1 MTYQLNRVKANT
13 KFEINISQIIKDKK
27 TIAMKTKTLSKI
39 SINGVSY
46 FMYPV

>member
-27 TIAMKTKTLSKI
+27 TIAMKTKTMAFLILCIRYKI
-39 SINGVSY
+39 YIL
-46 FMYPV
+46 